1 MEIRFSVG
9 VKMKI
14 LVLITFFHAAIG
26 VDDILNGQQLSNRL
40 KEIKRGVGVDHMQ
53 EVYNNITFNTKTD
66 DGNELLQKIR
76 TSISSSLSEL
86 KKSLD
91 IVAEKVLEEEATF
104 SKTSSLP
111 QCCRSSASYQYDPK
125 FRKEVDFGTACVIKS
140 SLAGNEALYPP
151 AQIGV
156 TMQNKYE
163 NNKNILWQHYSTIE
177 GTSIIYPAT
186 NWTKCS
192 DFDPRWRPEFSAT
205 ASPRPKDI
213 VIVIASTQSMKAP
226 SGVLNKQKLTV
237 AKEAAHSVIN
247 TLNPNDRVSAISF
260 NSVAK
265 SEPGCYSD
273 TLAFAT
279 KQNIKTVKEFVSL
292 VPDSNINDQNFE
304 NALTVAFSYFKSSN
318 NDSVSER
325 DQLILFVTD
334 GEKTHGRD
342 PVEVIRDENMKLQ
355 NRVVVFTYLL
365 GPGSSD
371 NAKNQLREMAQQIKS
386 NTSYGAFR
394 NGQYLYLESLKTLAI
409 DMSTFYLHLRK
420 PSADPIYTVPYVDP
434 FSGIGLMT
442 SMCRQ
447 VSITNGFN
455 GVACTDV
462 KVSELLK
469 DVEYFEEGN
478 SSYAFMIDKTG
489 RTIVHPLLPDPTY
502 LETDPVLV
510 DITTLERSPG
520 SDSIMSNI
528 KSGLPGNKTLLT
540 YFTIPRGNLINDGT
554 SFRIVNATFYWSPV
568 ENTDFSICI
577 VLGDE
582 IHSKISESNFPISSD
597 DLKNCFMYHNRSLSA
612 DNFLDCRFNSRRVT
626 LERTSI
632 KFTPSAFVYPFQYT
646 DKEETAVDIGNY
658 KRFFTSTLAENPG
671 FQESVRPDVWATYE
685 LDKFWKRTKSS
696 HLAWRYVGTKS
707 GVMRAYPGVSLE
719 KTYDH
724 KKRAWFRQTVAH
736 PETMFVTPPYD
747 DAWGSGILISLEHTI
762 YKRNSKQVTAVV
774 GTDFPL
780 QYFSWF
786 IEQVYPS
793 CFSKYRCIIIEDSG
807 FIVMHPTFKESTNK
821 DKFLKFI
828 HITVQ
833 EPALANALI
842 KMGVLH
848 KQECQDIAANKERR
862 SFRVTMLTGHQ
873 GGLGFTE
880 TEDEF
885 EIRPIPETNIFII
898 RQKISSS
905 LSIDCSCDEQIV
917 PNARECGKCDC
928 LCYNT
933 ISYQFCLNVYNV
945 FSSFPCSASV
955 PDTSGRSEPDDF
967 TGLNTCFNPKCHE
980 KQDKTE
986 CFSEAECGWCEFTD
1000 EGSELTPKCCRLKED
1015 CSFGKTKSTNR
1026 DTCAVPNSPGSK
1038 NNPSDST
1045 SSPDTTGPLV
1055 GGLAALAAIL
1065 VTLAVVG
1072 AVYCI
1077 RRHKLCDAR
1086 YKDNDPYID
1095 ACHVDDGTGSGVF
1108 ENDGMSCS
1116 SSSESSNYMRAN
1128 PYQHPVPENNYTN
1141 TTFNHE

>member
-1 MEIRFSVG
+1 
-9 VKMKI
+9 MKF
-14 LVLITFFHAAIG
+14 LVLITFLHAAIS
-26 VDDILNGQQLSNRL
+26 VDEILNGQQLSDRL
-40 KEIKRGVGVDHMQ
+40 KEIKKGVGVDHMQ
-53 EVYNNITFNTKTD
+53 EVYNNITFNPKSD
-66 DGNELLQKIR
+66 DGNVLLQKIR
-76 TSISSSLSEL
+76 SNISSSLSEL

-91 IVAEKVLEEEATF
+91 IVAKKVREEEAAF
-104 SKTSSLP
+104 SNTSSLP

-125 FRKEVDFGTACVIKS
+125 FRKKVDFNTACVVKS

-151 AQIGV
+151 VQIGV
-156 TMQNKYE
+156 TMKNKYE
-163 NNKNILWQHYSTIE
+163 NNTNILWQHYSTIE

-186 NWTKCS
+186 NWTNCR
-192 DFDPRWRPEFSAT
+192 DFDPRLRPEFSAT

-213 VIVIASTQSMKAP
+213 VIVIASTKSMDAP
-226 SGVLNKQKLTV
+226 SGVLNKEKLTV
-237 AKEAAHSVIN
+237 AKEAARSVIN

-260 NSVAK
+260 NSDVK
-265 SEPGCYSD
+265 SKDGCYSD

-279 KQNIKTVKEFVSL
+279 KQNKKTVKEFVGFD
-292 VPDSNINDQNFE
+292 PDSQINYQNFE
-304 NALTVAFSYFKSSN
+304 KALVAAFSYFKSSD

-325 DQLILFVTD
+325 DQLILFITD
-334 GEKTHGRD
+334 GKKTLGRD
-342 PVEVIRDENMKLQ
+342 PVEVIRDENMQLQ

-371 NAKNQLREMAQQIKS
+371 IAKNQLREMAQQIKS

-394 NGQYLYLESLKTLAI
+394 NGQYLYSESLKTLVI

-434 FSGIGLMT
+434 FSEIGLMT

-447 VSITNGFN
+447 VNITNGFN

-478 SSYAFMIDKTG
+478 SSYAFMIDRTG

-502 LETDPVLV
+502 LRTDPVLV

-520 SDSIMSNI
+520 SGSIMSDL
-528 KSGLPGNKTLLT
+528 KSGMSGNKTLPSV

-554 SFRIVNATFYWSPV
+554 SIRIVSATFFWSSV

-577 VLGDE
+577 VLGNE
-582 IHSKISESNFPISSD
+582 KYSAISEYKFPIITG
-597 DLKNCFMYHNRSLSA
+597 DLEKVFMYHNRNLS
-612 DNFLDCRFNSRRVT
+612 DDSYPDCRFNARRVT

-632 KFTPSAFVYPFQYT
+632 KFSPSVFLSPFQYT
-646 DKEETAVDIGNY
+646 DKDQTAEDVSKY
-658 KRFFTSTLAENPG
+658 KRYFTTESDENPG
-671 FQESVRPDVWATYE
+671 FKNSVRPDVWATYE
-685 LDKFWKRTKSS
+685 LEKFWKRTKSS
-696 HLAWRYVGTKS
+696 HLAWRYVGTIS
-707 GVMRAYPGVSLE
+707 GVMRAYPGVLLE

-786 IEQVYPS
+786 IDQVYPS
-793 CFSKYRCIIIEDSG
+793 CSLPEYRCIIIEDSG
-807 FIVMHPTFKESTNK
+807 FIVMHPTFKESSNK
-821 DKFLKFI
+821 TKFEKFN
-828 HITVQ
+828 HITVE
-833 EPALANALI
+833 EPNLAAELEKELI
-842 KMGVLH
+842 LNE
-848 KQECQDIAANKERR
+848 QECQDIAEKKERR
-862 SFRVTMLTGHQ
+862 SFRVTLPNRS
-873 GGLGFTE
+873 GLGFADTN
-880 TEDEF
+880 DKF

-898 RQKISSS
+898 RHKNPSS
-905 LSIDCSCDEQIV
+905 LSTTGCVCDKNIK
-917 PNARECGKCDC
+917 PNLRTCKPCEDC
-928 LCYNT
+928 LCFNSITYH
-933 ISYQFCLNVYNV
+933 FCLNIYNIH
-945 FSSFPCSASV
+945 SSNPCSASV
-955 PDTSGRSEPDDF
+955 PDTSGTSSRDNV
-967 TGLNTCFNPKCHE
+967 TGLQTCFNPNCHE
-980 KQDKTE
+980 KDTKTK

-1000 EGSELTPKCCRLKED
+1000 EENELTPNCCRLKED

-1026 DTCAVPNSPGSK
+1026 DTCAVPHSPGSK
-1038 NNPSDST
+1038 NNPSDS
-1045 SSPDTTGPLV
+1045 SSTDTTAPIV
-1055 GGLAALAAIL
+1055 GGLAALAAII
-1065 VTLAVVG
+1065 VTLASIG

-1086 YKDNDPYID
+1086 YKDSDPYID
-1095 ACHVDDGTGSGVF
+1095 ACHVDEGTGSGEF
-1108 ENDGMSCS
+1108 ENDGMSFS
-1116 SSSESSNYMRAN
+1116 GSSESSHYMTAN
-1128 PYQHPVPENNYTN
+1128 PYQHPVPENNYTD
-1141 TTFNHE
+1141 TTFNHV

>member
-1 MEIRFSVG
+1 
-9 VKMKI
+9 MKF
-14 LVLITFFHAAIG
+14 LVLMTFLHAAIG

-53 EVYNNITFNTKTD
+53 EVYNNITFNPKTD
-66 DGNELLQKIR
+66 DGNVLLQKIR

-91 IVAEKVLEEEATF
+91 IVAEKVLEQEDNF
-104 SKTSSLP
+104 LKTSSLP
-111 QCCRSSASYQYDPK
+111 QCCRSSDTYQYDPK
-125 FRKEVDFGTACVIKS
+125 FRKEVDFNTACVIKS
-140 SLAGNEALYPP
+140 SYADNEALFPP
-151 AQIGV
+151 AEIGL
-156 TMQNKYE
+156 TMKNKYE
-163 NNKNILWQHYSTIE
+163 NNKNILWQHYSTID

-205 ASPRPKDI
+205 ASPRPKDV

-226 SGVLNKQKLTV
+226 SGVPNKQKLTV
-237 AKEAAHSVIN
+237 AKEAAHAVIN

-260 NSVAK
+260 NSVVR

-292 VPDSNINDQNFE
+292 LPDTNTNIQNFE
-304 NALTVAFSYFKSSN
+304 KAITAAFSYFKSSN

-325 DQLILFVTD
+325 DQIILFVTT
-334 GEKTHGRD
+334 GEKTDGRN
-342 PVEVIRDENMKLQ
+342 PVEIIRDENMKLQ

-365 GPGSSD
+365 GPGSTD
-371 NAKNQLREMAQQIKS
+371 NSKKQLREMAQQIQS
-386 NTSYGAFR
+386 NSSYGAIR
-394 NGQYLYLESLKTLAI
+394 MGQYLYFENLKTLAI

-447 VSITNGFN
+447 VSITRGFN

-462 KVSELLK
+462 KISELLK
-469 DVEYFEEGN
+469 DVEYFDEGN
-478 SSYAFMIDKTG
+478 SSYAFMIDRNG
-489 RTIVHPLLPDPTY
+489 HTIVHPLLPDPTY
-502 LETDPVLV
+502 LKTDPVLV

-520 SDSIMSNI
+520 SDSVMSNL
-528 KSGLPGNKTLLT
+528 KSGLSGNKTLPSV

-554 SFRIVNATFYWSPV
+554 SIRVVSATFFWSSV

-577 VLGDE
+577 VLGNEEHSE
-582 IHSKISESNFPISSD
+582 ITELPKPTG
-597 DLKNCFMYHNRSLSA
+597 DLGKVFMYHNRSLSD
-612 DNFLDCRFNSRRVT
+612 DNYSNCRFNARSVT
-626 LERTSI
+626 LERSSI
-632 KFTPSAFVYPFQYT
+632 KFSPSAFVSPFQYT
-646 DKEETAVDIGNY
+646 DKDETGEDVY
-658 KRFFTSTLAENPG
+658 KYKQYFTTDSEENPG
-671 FQESVRPDVWATYE
+671 FKSSIRPDVWATYE
-685 LDKFWKRTKSS
+685 LEKFWKRTKSS
-696 HLAWRYVGTKS
+696 HLAWRYIGTKS

-724 KKRAWFRQTVAH
+724 EKRAWFRQTVAH

-747 DAWGSGILISLEHTI
+747 DAWGSGILISLENTV
-762 YKRNSKQVTAVV
+762 YKGKSKQVAAVV

-786 IEQVYPS
+786 IDQVYPS
-793 CFSKYRCIIIEDSG
+793 CSMLAYRCIIIEDSG
-807 FIVMHPTFKESTNK
+807 FIVMHPTFKQSTSK
-821 DKFLKFI
+821 EKFAKFI

-833 EPALANALI
+833 EPELANELKTKLI
-842 KMGVLH
+842 LN
-848 KQECQDIAANKERR
+848 KQECQDVAENKERR
-862 SFRVTMLTGHQ
+862 SFRVTLPNTG
-873 GGLGFTE
+873 GYGFADTN
-880 TEDEF
+880 DKY

-898 RQKISSS
+898 RQKTSTS
-905 LSIDCSCDEQIV
+905 LSGGCDCDENIK
-917 PNARECGKCDC
+917 PNSRACGDRCEYC
-928 LCYNT
+928 LCFKP
-933 ISYQFCLNVYNV
+933 IAYQLCLNIYNNN
-945 FSSFPCSASV
+945 SSYPCSASV
-955 PDTSGRSEPDDF
+955 PDTSGKSSPDDF
-967 TGLNTCFNPKCHE
+967 TGLQTCFNPKCHE
-980 KQDKTE
+980 KDSKTK

-1000 EGSELTPKCCRLKED
+1000 EGSELKSKCCRLKED

-1026 DTCAVPNSPGSK
+1026 DTCEVPVSPVSN
-1038 NNPSDST
+1038 NNPSDS
-1045 SSPDTTGPLV
+1045 SSSTDTTASLV

-1065 VTLAVVG
+1065 VLLVVIG
-1072 AVYCI
+1072 TIYCI
-1077 RRHKLCDAR
+1077 RKNKLCDGR
-1086 YKDNDPYID
+1086 YKDNDDPYID

-1116 SSSESSNYMRAN
+1116 SSNDSSNYTRTS
-1128 PYQHPVPENNYTN
+1128 PCQHQVPENNYTD
-1141 TTFNHE
+1141 TKFNHVG

>member
-1 MEIRFSVG
+1 
-9 VKMKI
+9 MKF
-14 LVLITFFHAAIG
+14 LVLMTFFHTAIG
-26 VDDILNGQQLSNRL
+26 EDEILNGQQLSNRL

-53 EVYNNITFNTKTD
+53 EVYNNITFNPKTD
-66 DGNELLQKIR
+66 DGNILLQKIR
-76 TSISSSLSEL
+76 SSISSSLSEL

-91 IVAEKVLEEEATF
+91 IVAEKVLDKENSF

-111 QCCRSSASYQYDPK
+111 PCCRSSPSYQYDPK
-125 FRKEVDFGTACVIKS
+125 FRKEVDFNTACVIKS
-140 SLAGNEALYPP
+140 SLADNEALFPP
-151 AQIGV
+151 ADIGV
-156 TMQNKYE
+156 TMKNKYE
-163 NNKNILWQHYSTIE
+163 NNKNILWQHYSTTE

-186 NWTKCS
+186 NWTRCS

-205 ASPRPKDI
+205 ASPKPKDI
-213 VIVIASTQSMKAP
+213 VILIASTLSMKDP
-226 SGVLNKQKLTV
+226 SSVPNKHKLVV
-237 AKEAAHSVIN
+237 AKEAAHAVIN
-247 TLNPNDRVSAISF
+247 TLNPNDRVTAISF
-260 NSVAK
+260 NSDVRR
-265 SEPGCYSD
+265 EPGCYSD
-273 TLAFAT
+273 MLAFAT
-279 KQNIKTVKEFVSL
+279 KQNMKTVKEFVSL
-292 VPDSNINDQNFE
+292 IPDSNINDQNFE
-304 NALTVAFSYFKSSN
+304 KALTVAFSYFKSSS

-325 DQLILFVTD
+325 DQIILFVTA
-334 GEKTHGRD
+334 GEKTQGRD

-365 GPGSSD
+365 GPGSKD
-371 NAKNQLREMAQQIKS
+371 NPKKQLREMAEQIQS
-386 NTSYGAFR
+386 NTSYGSVR
-394 NGQYLYLESLKTLAI
+394 KGQYKNLDNLQTLAI
-409 DMSTFYLHLRK
+409 HMSTFYLHLRK
-420 PSADPIYTVPYVDP
+420 PSVDPIYTVPYVDP

-447 VSITNGFN
+447 VSITQGFN

-502 LETDPVLV
+502 LQTDPVLV

-520 SDSIMSNI
+520 SENIMSSI
-528 KSGLPGNKTLLT
+528 KSGLSGNKTLLT

-577 VLGDE
+577 VLGNE
-582 IHSKISESNFPISSD
+582 IHSKISESNFPISSE
-597 DLKNCFMYHNRSLSA
+597 DLKNCFMYHNRSLSV
-612 DNFLDCRFNSRRVT
+612 DNFRDCRFNSRRVT
-626 LERTSI
+626 LDRTSI

-658 KRFFTSTLAENPG
+658 KRFFTSNSGDNPG

-793 CFSKYRCIIIEDSG
+793 CLSKYRCIIIEDSG

-821 DKFLKFI
+821 EKFLKFI

-833 EPALANALI
+833 EPALTKSLI
-842 KMGVLH
+842 KEGVLH

-862 SFRVTMLTGHQ
+862 SFRVTMPTGHR

-880 TEDEF
+880 TNNDF

-898 RQKISSS
+898 RQTETANT
-905 LSIDCSCDEQIV
+905 DCSCDKQIV
-917 PNARECGKCDC
+917 PNARECGQCDC

-945 FSSFPCSASV
+945 LSSFPCSASI
-955 PDTSGRSEPDDF
+955 PDTSGKSEPDDL
-967 TGLNTCFNPKCHE
+967 TRLNTCFNPKCHE
-980 KQDKTE
+980 KQDITK

-1000 EGSELTPKCCRLKED
+1000 EGSELDPKCCRLKED

-1026 DTCAVPNSPGSK
+1026 DTCKAPVSPGAN
-1038 NNPSDST
+1038 NNPSNSP
-1045 SSPDTTGPLV
+1045 SSNDTTSLV

-1065 VTLAVVG
+1065 VTLIG
-1072 AVYCI
+1072 IGTVYCI
-1077 RRHKLCDAR
+1077 RRNKLCDGQ

-1116 SSSESSNYMRAN
+1116 SSNDSSNYTRTN
-1128 PYQHPVPENNYTN
+1128 PCQHQVPENNYTD
-1141 TTFNHE
+1141 TTFNHVG